1 MTLRTVNPEDFTRL
15 LEITIA
21 AFTPIH
27 KSFRSMMGEALYAL
41 NWANWQQ
48 VHKDYLKTIT
58 QGEAAKTFL
67 VGEIDGVIV
76 GYAHYT
82 CHMEELKGEI
92 GLNAIH
98 PDYQGRG
105 LSQIFY
111 QEAEKRMTEK
121 GMKQIVVGTG
131 GDPAHL
137 PARKSYEKAGFKAL
151 PHVTYYKST

>member
-1 MTLRTVNPEDFTRL
+1 MTLRTVKPKDFPRL
-15 LEITIA
+15 LDITIT

-27 KSFRSMMGEALYAL
+27 ESFRSMMGEALYAL
-41 NWANWQQ
+41 NWTNWQQ
-48 VHKDYLKTIT
+48 VHEDYLKTIT
-58 QGEAAKTFL
+58 EGEAAKNFL

-76 GYAHYT
+76 GYTHYT
-82 CHMEELKGEI
+82 CHKKELKGEI

-111 QEAEKRMTEK
+111 QEAEKQMK
-121 GMKQIVVGTG
+121 AAGMKQIVVGTG

-151 PHVTYYKST
+151 PHVTYFKVL